1 MKVLLI
7 NPPVRQRQL
16 PSDIPIGLANI
27 AAITKK
33 EGHNIAF
40 LDLNANRVP
49 LQVAAN
55 EIMIDDYDI
64 KIGRAH
70 V

>member
-7 NPPVRQRQL
+7 NPPVRQRQE
-16 PSDIPIGLANI
+16 PSDIPIGLGNI
-27 AAITKK
+27 AAITRD
-33 EGHNIAF
+33 EGHQIAF

-55 EIMIDDYDI
+55 EI
-64 KIGRAH
+64 
-70 V
+70 